1 MLSSSARKRWP
12 QHGIPGARRS
22 PIAQLTR
29 RLTFGAI
36 EELYDSCPAGPRGVV
51 GGGALDCRGRGP
63 AILVMVVVLLRLL
76 VSLADICV
84 GKLGAQAVELVVEE
98 RVVGVVV
105 LGGIVV

>member
-1 MLSSSARKRWP
+1 M
-12 QHGIPGARRS
+12 
-22 PIAQLTR
+22 
-29 RLTFGAI
+29 
-36 EELYDSCPAGPRGVV
+36 
-51 GGGALDCRGRGP
+51 DCRGRGP